1 VVRQRL
7 SGWGRFRSDPSHTRD
22 AGAPRFLPVGGK
34 ERHKQIPFGDDNQKG
49 NSRSGLLFAED
60 VSHAADLGSNA
71 AEFLFEVFVAA
82 IEVVDAVEDGFA
94 VGDEG
99 CEDE

>member
-1 VVRQRL
+1 
-7 SGWGRFRSDPSHTRD
+7 
-22 AGAPRFLPVGGK
+22 VGGR

-49 NSRSGLLFAED
+49 NSRSPFDFAQGQALGVDKQEQRQRNGGGAGLLFAED
-60 VSHAADLGSNA
+60 VSHAADLGSHA

-94 VGDEG
+94 IGDEG
-99 CEDE
+99 GEDE